1 MFPSGY
7 QIAMTG
13 TIIANKGFV
22 LQFGTAKNAAGAVIL
37 DASVLAAWGGI
48 QSAGQGLGMLTQHL

>member
-1 MFPSGY
+1 
-7 QIAMTG
+7 MTG